1 MSEKPH
7 PEAVAV
13 AMELFPVT
21 PLEFDRDNG
30 KSAIA
35 EQEAAAE
42 LISAAM
48 DKAVAR
54 EMETTRHDALDA
66 HTAQAVR
73 KATEGLRE
81 ERNRYLGEVEVW
93 MNSSK
98 GWQEQSDSRQQ
109 EIKKCHAEFRIICSD
124 LEKSELKVK
133 ALTAALQKTRKYM
146 ENFAP
151 LEELRQVVEALEVKS
166 AR

>member
-35 EQEAAAE
+35 EQEEAAK

-54 EMETTRHDALDA
+54 ETETTR
-66 HTAQAVR
+66 
-73 KATEGLRE
+73 KAAFMKESFTG
-81 ERNRYLGEVEVW
+81 
-93 MNSSK
+93 
-98 GWQEQSDSRQQ
+98 
-109 EIKKCHAEFRIICSD
+109 EFRIICSD